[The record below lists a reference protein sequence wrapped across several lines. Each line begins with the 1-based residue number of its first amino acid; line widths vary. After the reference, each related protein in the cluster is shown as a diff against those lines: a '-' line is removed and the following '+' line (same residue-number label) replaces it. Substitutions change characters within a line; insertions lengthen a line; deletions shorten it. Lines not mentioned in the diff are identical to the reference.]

1 MDTELE
7 NGDPGPPS
15 TESIFRVSG
24 MDCGACVTKVETAVL
39 RLPGVDTA
47 NASLSTGRLVVA
59 HDGAADLDEI
69 ARRVRNLGYG
79 ISGAT
84 EDSLHGDA
92 SEIVDSPWMLTPKA
106 KITLGYA
113 VALTTAWIVGLA
125 LPGASESLFLMALLI
140 GLVPIAKRAFA
151 AARAGTP
158 FSIETLMTVA
168 AAGATAIGATGE
180 AATVVLLF
188 LVGEMLEGAAAG
200 SARRN
205 IRALTKLLP
214 DSACVESEEGL
225 VEVSVPELAVG
236 MVVVVRPGD
245 RIPAD
250 GAIVDGTSEIDEAS
264 ITGESVPVPKKTGDE
279 VFAGTINANGT
290 LRIRVTA
297 AAADNTISRIVRL
310 VEEAQGFKAP
320 TQRFID
326 RFSRYYTP
334 GVLAV
339 AAIAAVVPPLGFGE
353 PWGEWV
359 YKGLA
364 LLLIGCPCA
373 LVIST
378 PAAIAAGLSAGA
390 RRGLLMKGGAVLERL
405 RDVTVVALDKTGTIT
420 EGRPEVTEIVPLA
433 RGVRDVLSLA
443 GAVELGSTHPLAAAI
458 VAYAKAKKA
467 PIPPAFDVQAVPGEG
482 MKGSVGRDRV
492 FLASPAAAVVH
503 ADMAT
508 AMPEI
513 ERLMKTGNTLVAVL
527 VNGEAAG
534 LIALRDTVRPDAAD
548 GLRMLLQ
555 RGIRALMLTGDNARV
570 AEAVAGKLAIEAR
583 SGLLPQDKQEIVR
596 NLQLEGEVVAKV
608 GDGINDAP
616 ALATADIGIAMGG
629 GSDVALD
636 TADAAI
642 LHNRLEDI
650 SEMIDLSHRVM
661 NTIWQN
667 IAIALGLKGI
677 FLVTTIAGI
686 TGLWPAILA
695 DTGATVLVTANAMRL
710 LRARRQ

>member
-1 MDTELE
+1 MDTRTE
-7 NGDPGPPS
+7 NASLSPS
-15 TESIFRVSG
+15 AQEKFFRVSG
-24 MDCGACVTKVETAVL
+24 MDCGACAAKVETAVL

-47 NASLSTGRLVVA
+47 SASLSTGRLAVA
-59 HDGAADLDEI
+59 HDGTANLDAI
-69 ARRVRNLGYG
+69 ARQVRNLGYG
-79 ISGAT
+79 ISEAT
-84 EDSLHGDA
+84 EDEVHGNAPGKMDK
-92 SEIVDSPWMLTPKA
+92 PWTLTPKA
-106 KITLGYA
+106 KLTLGYT
-113 VALTTAWIVGLA
+113 VALAAAWIAGLA
-125 LPGASESLFLMALLI
+125 LPSASEGLFLMALLI
-140 GLVPIAKRAFA
+140 GLVPIARRAFG

-168 AAGATAIGATGE
+168 VVGAAAIGAPGE

-188 LVGEMLEGAAAG
+188 LVGEMLEGAASG

-205 IRALTKLLP
+205 IRALTQLLP
-214 DSACVESEEGL
+214 EVARVEGEDGI
-225 VEVSVPELAVG
+225 VEVAMPELAVG
-236 MVVVVRPGD
+236 MVAVVRPGD

-250 GAIVDGTSEIDEAS
+250 GAIVDGASEINESS
-264 ITGESVPVPKKTGDE
+264 ITGESVPVAKQTGDE
-279 VFAGTINANGT
+279 VFAGTVNANGT
-290 LRIRVTA
+290 LRVRVTA

-310 VEEAQGFKAP
+310 VEEAQGSKAP

-334 GVLAV
+334 GVLVV
-339 AAIAAVVPPLGFGE
+339 AALAAVVPPLGFGE

-433 RGVRDVLSLA
+433 RNERETLSLA
-443 GAVELGSTHPLAAAI
+443 AALEDGSTHPLAAAI
-458 VAYAKAKKA
+458 VAYAKTRSA
-467 PIPPAFDVQAVPGEG
+467 PIPPAYDAHAVPGEG
-482 MKGSVGRDRV
+482 MTGSVGRDKV
-492 FLASPAAAVVH
+492 ILASPKAAEAH
-503 ADMAT
+503 ADIAP
-508 AMPEI
+508 AMPEA
-513 ERLMKTGNTLVAVL
+513 ERLSEAGNSVVVVL
-527 VNGEAAG
+527 VNNEVAG
-534 LIALRDTVRPDAAD
+534 LIALQDAVRRDAAD
-548 GLRMLLQ
+548 GLRAL
-555 RGIRALMLTGDNARV
+555 RRCGIRVLMLTGDNARV
-570 AEAVAGKLAIEAR
+570 AEAVAGKLGIETHSR
-583 SGLLPQDKQEIVR
+583 LLPQDKQDIVR
-596 NLQLEGEVVAKV
+596 SLQAEGEVVAKV

-616 ALATADIGIAMGG
+616 ALAAADIGIAMGG
-629 GSDVALD
+629 GTDIALD

-642 LHNRLEDI
+642 LHCRLDDI
-650 SEMIDLSHRVM
+650 SEMIALSHRVM
-661 NTIWQN
+661 NNIWQN

-710 LRARRQ
+710 LHVRR